1 MSLVGPKQT
10 NNFLRTVGEK
20 LDVSNEIVE
29 EFVENEERKTYRFFE
44 YAGDAI
50 ILVRP
55 HSYFAV
61 VADTNAVINITQF
74 LANEFGYLPD
84 IIQITDN
91 PPEEYRDAI
100 IEEITE
106 KLETPVKPEIF
117 FENDSHLAREKLRNR
132 PFQFLFSSSLEA
144 PTAMSELDAC
154 HVTVGFP
161 SYNRLVL
168 GNSYTGYDGGLKLM
182 EDFISTFAGPL

>member
-20 LDVSNEIVE
+20 LDVSNGIVE
-29 EFVENEERKTYRFFE
+29 EFVENEERKAYRFFE

-74 LANEFGYLPD
+74 LANELGYLPD

-100 IEEITE
+100 I
-106 KLETPVKPEIF
+106 
-117 FENDSHLAREKLRNR
+117 RRNHR
-132 PFQFLFSSSLEA
+132 
-144 PTAMSELDAC
+144 
-154 HVTVGFP
+154 
-161 SYNRLVL
+161 
-168 GNSYTGYDGGLKLM
+168 
-182 EDFISTFAGPL
+182 